1 MKCFRPQNSALL
13 SGMVIFPELRTPS
26 LSIIPTER
34 RVQQCTIEDANSK
47 LLDVVTIAN
56 GDAVGREFETVFR

>member
-1 MKCFRPQNSALL
+1 MSEKKLQSTAFNDHPVALC
-13 SGMVIFPELRTPS
+13 VRHR
-26 LSIIPTER
+26 SIIPTER

>member
-1 MKCFRPQNSALL
+1 M
-13 SGMVIFPELRTPS
+13 PS

-56 GDAVGREFETVFR
+56 VDAVGREFETVFR